1 MNEPAHCRG
10 RRHRRAVVLAAGSGG
25 DVAPM
30 ASIAQALAAR
40 GLETTLMA
48 PQRYASLAPGGVGF
62 ASLGS
67 DDVFE
72 SVFSASAV
80 WHKTSGPKE
89 SWRYYGAAMR
99 TAFDKLSTHWHQ
111 ADTLLVS
118 SSFAVAA
125 RMAEE
130 ALHFAN
136 VTVHLSPA
144 LMFSTERPPVWPA
157 GRVPE
162 DWPRFLK
169 RLAVGNA
176 ERWLIDPVIRAQV
189 DPFRREL
196 GLPAVGKHFFSRWI
210 HSNRRVVFAFPR
222 WFAEPAAD
230 WPAQG
235 RFAAF
240 PAHPGPHADLAP
252 QVRQFLDAAPGPL
265 VVATAGTAVTHRPAW
280 MDSLI
285 RTLRP
290 RGARFIVVGPAPRP
304 SDDADVLEVAHAP
317 FTQLLPRA
325 ALVAHHAGI
334 GTLAEAMRAG
344 IPQLLFPA
352 AHDQPD
358 NAERARLLGIASVMP
373 DAPSEALIAQAWRWA
388 TGDLELVDRLS
399 KARQH
404 VLADRDGADLVADHA
419 LSLSA

>member
-1 MNEPAHCRG
+1 
-10 RRHRRAVVLAAGSGG
+10 
-25 DVAPM
+25 
-30 ASIAQALAAR
+30 
-40 GLETTLMA
+40 MA
-48 PQRYASLAPGGVGF
+48 PQRYASLAPAGAGF
-62 ASLGS
+62 ASLGA

-72 SVFSASAV
+72 SVFSTSAV
-80 WHKTSGPKE
+80 WHKSSGLKE

-99 TAFDKLSTHWHQ
+99 SAYDALSAHWHPD
-111 ADTLLVS
+111 DTLLVS

-130 ALHFAN
+130 ALHFDN

-144 LMFSTERPPVWPA
+144 LMFSAERPPVWPA
-157 GRVPE
+157 GQVPRH
-162 DWPRFLK
+162 WPRFLK
-169 RLAVGNA
+169 RLAVGSA

-189 DPFRREL
+189 APFRREL
-196 GLPAVGKHFFSRWI
+196 GLPAIGGHFFSRWI
-210 HSNRRVVFAFPR
+210 HSSRRVVFAFPR
-222 WFAEPAAD
+222 WFAEPAID

-240 PAHPGPHADLAP
+240 PVHPGPHRELAP
-252 QVRQFLDAAPGPL
+252 QVQEFLGAAPGPL

-280 MDSLI
+280 MDTLI

-290 RGARFIVVGPAPRP
+290 YGVRFIVVGPAPRANV
-304 SDDADVLEVAHAP
+304 DTDVLEVAHVP

-344 IPQLLFPA
+344 IPQWLFPA

-358 NAERARLLGIASVMP
+358 NAQRARRLGIASVMP
-373 DAPSEALIAQAWRWA
+373 DAPSEALIDRAWRWA
-388 TGDLELVDRLS
+388 AGDLELVDSLR
-399 KARQH
+399 KAQQR
-404 VLADRDGADLVADHA
+404 VLADRDGAELAADHA